1 MDGMEPLNE
10 IFKRIGQTS
19 STRSTSSDSELEEP
33 TSAEIHCDTCDDK
46 RWFVVAPIENAPAS
60 ARTVVPCECQER
72 VWGVRS
78 SDRIR
83 QYSDLG
89 PLERLTFDTVELGTR
104 DTFSEPSSFRD
115 AYHAAQRFVTD
126 KQGWL
131 VLCGPS
137 GTGKTHLA
145 AAIGNALVDAG
156 EPVRFVSVPDLLDH
170 LRSAFDPAVG
180 AQYDE
185 IFLQAI
191 EAPILIL
198 DDLGAQ
204 SSTAW
209 ADEKLDQILTHRFN
223 RRLPTLV
230 TTGLQFTELGDRLR
244 TRLGDPYFSTVVNI
258 KSGSGIPDIRDSGL
272 EPRLTES
279 MTFDSFTKGAAGAT
293 AAQKRSLAEAHAAAK
308 VFAEHPSG
316 WLYLAGPTGVGKTHL
331 AAAIVGE
338 SITQGRDVLYRF
350 VPDLLDN
357 LRKSYGPAGGKSFD
371 HTFSQVRDVDILVL
385 DDFGAEASTAWAEEK
400 LYQLIVHRHDSMLPT
415 VFTSR
420 STLETIGGSA
430 YRNESRYSDAIISRL
445 SDANVVAERYLS
457 APDYRHRGA
466 VPRPRSGSST
476 RKSSRK

>member
-1 MDGMEPLNE
+1 
-10 IFKRIGQTS
+10 
-19 STRSTSSDSELEEP
+19 
-33 TSAEIHCDTCDDK
+33 
-46 RWFVVAPIENAPAS
+46 
-60 ARTVVPCECQER
+60 
-72 VWGVRS
+72 VWGVKS

-104 DTFSEPSSFRD
+104 DTFSEPSSFRE

-126 KQGWL
+126 MQGWL

-145 AAIGNALVDAG
+145 AAVGNALVESDQ
-156 EPVRFVSVPDLLDH
+156 PVRFVSVPDLLDH

-209 ADEKLDQILTHRFN
+209 ADEKLDQILTHRYN

-230 TTGLQFTELGDRLR
+230 TTGMRFDELGDRLR
-244 TRLGDPYFSTVVNI
+244 TRLGDPYFSNVVNI
-258 KSGSGIPDIRDSGL
+258 KAGSGKPDIRDSGL
-272 EPRLTES
+272 ESRLSEA
-279 MTFDSFTKGAAGAT
+279 MTFDSFMVKGAAGAT
-293 AAQKRSLAEAHAAAK
+293 AAQKRSLSEAHAAAK

-331 AAAIVGE
+331 AASIVSE
-338 SITQGRDVLYRF
+338 SIAQGREVLFRF
-350 VPDLLDN
+350 VPDLLDD
-357 LRKSYGPAGGKSFD
+357 LRSSYGPAGSKSFD

-400 LYQLIVHRHDSMLPT
+400 LYQLIVHRHDSMMPT

-420 STLETIGGSA
+420 TALESIGGTDTRSA
-430 YRNESRYSDAIISRL
+430 SRYSDAIISRL

-457 APDYRHRGA
+457 APDFRHRGA
-466 VPRPRSGSST
+466 TPRPRSTSSRKST
-476 RKSSRK
+476 RK

>member
-10 IFKRIGQTS
+10 IFKRIDRTS
-19 STRSTSSDSELEEP
+19 STRSTSNDSEIEEQ
-33 TSAEIHCDTCDDK
+33 TSAEIHCDICDDK
-46 RWFVVAPIENAPAS
+46 RWFVVAPSEDSPAS
-60 ARTVVPCECQER
+60 ARTVIPCQCQER
-72 VWGVRS
+72 IWGVRS

-89 PLERLTFDTVELGTR
+89 PLERLTFDTTELGTR
-104 DTFSEPSSFRD
+104 DTFSEPSSFRE

-126 KQGWL
+126 LQGWL

-145 AAIGNALVDAG
+145 AAVGNALV
-156 EPVRFVSVPDLLDH
+156 ESSQPVRFVSVPDLLDH
-170 LRSAFDPAVG
+170 LRSTFDPAVG

-185 IFLQAI
+185 IFMQAI

-204 SSTAW
+204 SATAW

-230 TTGLQFTELGDRLR
+230 TTGLRFDELGDRLR
-244 TRLGDPYFSTVVNI
+244 TRLGDPYFSTVINI
-258 KSGSGIPDIRDSGL
+258 KAGSGAPDIRESGL
-272 EPRLTES
+272 EKRLSES
-279 MTFDSFTKGAAGAT
+279 MTFDSFSVKGAVGAST
-293 AAQKRSLAEAHAAAK
+293 AQRRSLAEAQAAAK

-331 AAAIVGE
+331 AAAIVSE
-338 SITQGRDVLYRF
+338 SIAQGRDVLYRF
-350 VPDLLDN
+350 VPDLLDD
-357 LRKSYGPAGGKSFD
+357 LRRSYGPAGRKSFD
-371 HTFSQVRDVDILVL
+371 HTFSQVRDVDVLVL
-385 DDFGAEASTAWAEEK
+385 DDLGAEASTVWAEEK
-400 LYQLIVHRHDSMLPT
+400 LYQLIVHRHDSILPT

-420 STLETIGGSA
+420 TALETIGES
-430 YRNESRYSDAIISRL
+430 ESRITTRYSEAIVSRL

-457 APDYRHRGA
+457 APDFRHRGA
-466 VPRPRSGSST
+466 APRPRSTS

>member
-1 MDGMEPLNE
+1 MRN
-10 IFKRIGQTS
+10 TS
-19 STRSTSSDSELEEP
+19 RDSELEEP
-33 TSAEIHCDTCDDK
+33 TNSEIHCELCDDR
-46 RWFVVAPIENAPAS
+46 RWFVVAPTEDSPAA
-60 ARTVVPCECQER
+60 ARTVVPCKCQER

-104 DTFSEPSSFRD
+104 DTFSDPSSFRE
-115 AYHAAQRFVTD
+115 AYHAAQRFATD
-126 KQGWL
+126 RQGWL
-131 VLCGPS
+131 VLSGPS

-145 AAIGNALVDAG
+145 AAVGNALVEAG
-156 EPVRFVSVPDLLDH
+156 QPVRFVSVPDLLDH

-180 AQYDE
+180 AQYDQ

-191 EAPILIL
+191 EAPLLIL

-209 ADEKLDQILTHRFN
+209 ADEKLDQIITQRYN

-230 TTGLQFTELGDRLR
+230 TTGFRFEELGDRLR
-244 TRLGDPYFSTVVNI
+244 TRLGDPYFSTVIHI
-258 KSGSGIPDIRDSGL
+258 KAGSRTPDSSDSGL
-272 EPRLTES
+272 GARLAET
-279 MTFDSFTKGAAGAT
+279 MTFDSFSTRGAT
-293 AAQKRSLAEAHAAAK
+293 GATTAQKRSLSEAFEAAR

-338 SITQGRDVLYRF
+338 SIKQDREVLFRF
-350 VPDLLDN
+350 VPDLLDD
-357 LRKSYGPAGGKSFD
+357 LRRSFGPAGTRSFD
-371 HTFSQVRDVDILVL
+371 YTFNAVRDVDVLVL
-385 DDFGAEASTAWAEEK
+385 DDLGAEASTAWAEEK
-400 LYQLIVHRHDSMLPT
+400 LYQLIVHRHDALMPT

-420 STLETIGGSA
+420 TALETIGGAES
-430 YRNESRYSDAIISRL
+430 RITSRYSEAIVSRL

-457 APDYRHRGA
+457 APDFRHRGSA
-466 VPRPRSGSST
+466 PRPGAPRAKST
-476 RKSSRK
+476 RR

>member
-1 MDGMEPLNE
+1 V
-10 IFKRIGQTS
+10 K
-19 STRSTSSDSELEEP
+19 
-33 TSAEIHCDTCDDK
+33 
-46 RWFVVAPIENAPAS
+46 
-60 ARTVVPCECQER
+60 
-72 VWGVRS
+72 S

-104 DTFSEPSSFRD
+104 DTFSEPSSFRE

-126 KQGWL
+126 RQGWL
-131 VLCGPS
+131 VLSGPS

-145 AAIGNALVDAG
+145 AAVGNALVETG
-156 EPVRFVSVPDLLDH
+156 QPVRFVSVPDLLDH

-191 EAPILIL
+191 EAPILVL

-230 TTGLQFTELGDRLR
+230 TTGLPFSELGDRLR
-244 TRLGDPYFSTVVNI
+244 TRLGDPYFSTVVQI
-258 KSGSGIPDIRDSGL
+258 KAGSGTPDIRDSGL
-272 EPRLTES
+272 EFRLSEA
-279 MTFDSFTKGAAGAT
+279 MTFDSFITKGAAGSTT
-293 AAQKRSLAEAHAAAK
+293 AQRRSLAEAHAAAK

-331 AAAIVGE
+331 AAASVGE
-338 SITQGRDVLYRF
+338 NIAQGRDVLFRF
-350 VPDLLDN
+350 VPDLLDD
-357 LRKSYGPAGGKSFD
+357 LRRSYGPAGGKSFD
-371 HTFSQVRDVDILVL
+371 HAFSQVRDVDVLIL
-385 DDFGAEASTAWAEEK
+385 DDLGAEASTAWAEEK
-400 LYQLIVHRHDSMLPT
+400 LYQLIVHRHDAMMPT

-420 STLETIGGSA
+420 TALETIGDSDS
-430 YRNESRYSDAIISRL
+430 RITTRYSEAIVSRL

-457 APDYRHRGA
+457 APDFRHRGA
-466 VPRPRSGSST
+466 APRPHST
-476 RKSSRK
+476 GRKPSRK

>member
-1 MDGMEPLNE
+1 
-10 IFKRIGQTS
+10 
-19 STRSTSSDSELEEP
+19 
-33 TSAEIHCDTCDDK
+33 
-46 RWFVVAPIENAPAS
+46 VAPSENAPAS
-60 ARTVVPCECQER
+60 ARTVIPCQCQER
-72 VWGVRS
+72 VWGVKS
-78 SDRIR
+78 TDRIR

-104 DTFSEPSSFRD
+104 DTFSEPSSFRE
-115 AYHAAQRFVTD
+115 AYHASQRFVTD
-126 KQGWL
+126 MQGWL

-145 AAIGNALVDAG
+145 AAVGNALVEADQ
-156 EPVRFVSVPDLLDH
+156 PVRFVSVPDLLDH

-180 AQYDE
+180 AQFDE
-185 IFLQAI
+185 VFLQAI
-191 EAPILIL
+191 EAPVLIL

-209 ADEKLDQILTHRFN
+209 ADEKLDQILTHRYN

-230 TTGLQFTELGDRLR
+230 TTGLRFDELNDRLR

-258 KSGSGIPDIRDSGL
+258 KSGSGKPDIRDSGL
-272 EPRLTES
+272 EARLS
-279 MTFDSFTKGAAGAT
+279 DAMTFDSFTSKGAAGAT
-293 AAQKRSLAEAHAAAK
+293 AAQKRSLSEAHAAAK

-331 AAAIVGE
+331 AASIVGE
-338 SITQGRDVLYRF
+338 SIAQGREVLFRF
-350 VPDLLDN
+350 VPDLLDD
-357 LRKSYGPAGGKSFD
+357 LRRSYGPSGSKSFD
-371 HTFSQVRDVDILVL
+371 HTFSQVRDVDILIL

-400 LYQLIVHRHDSMLPT
+400 LYQLIVHRHDSMMPT

-420 STLETIGGSA
+420 TALESISGGDS
-430 YRNESRYSDAIISRL
+430 RSGSRYSDAIISRL

-457 APDYRHRGA
+457 APDFRHRGA
-466 VPRPRSGSST
+466 APRPRSTS

>member
-1 MDGMEPLNE
+1 V
-10 IFKRIGQTS
+10 K
-19 STRSTSSDSELEEP
+19 
-33 TSAEIHCDTCDDK
+33 
-46 RWFVVAPIENAPAS
+46 
-60 ARTVVPCECQER
+60 
-72 VWGVRS
+72 S

-126 KQGWL
+126 RQGWL
-131 VLCGPS
+131 VFCGPS

-145 AAIGNALVDAG
+145 AAVGNALVETDQ
-156 EPVRFVSVPDLLDH
+156 PVRFVSVPDLLDH

-204 SSTAW
+204 SSTPW
-209 ADEKLDQILTHRFN
+209 ADEKLDQILTHRYN

-230 TTGLQFTELGDRLR
+230 TTGLPFAELGDRLR
-244 TRLGDPYFSTVVNI
+244 TRLGDPYFSTVVHI
-258 KSGSGIPDIRDSGL
+258 KAGSGTPDIRDSGL
-272 EPRLTES
+272 ETRLSES
-279 MTFDSFTKGAAGAT
+279 MTFDSFITKGAAGAT
-293 AAQKRSLAEAHAAAK
+293 AAQRRSLAEAHAAAK

-338 SITQGRDVLYRF
+338 SIAQGRDVLFRF
-350 VPDLLDN
+350 VPDLLDD
-357 LRKSYGPAGGKSFD
+357 LRRSYGPAGGKSFD
-371 HTFSQVRDVDILVL
+371 HAFSLVRDVDVLVL
-385 DDFGAEASTAWAEEK
+385 DDLGAEASTAWAEEK
-400 LYQLIVHRHDSMLPT
+400 LYQLIVHRHDAMMPT

-420 STLETIGGSA
+420 TALETIGDT
-430 YRNESRYSDAIISRL
+430 ESRITTRYSDAIVSRL

-457 APDYRHRGA
+457 APDFRHRGA
-466 VPRPRSGSST
+466 TPRPKSPA

>member
-1 MDGMEPLNE
+1 M
-10 IFKRIGQTS
+10 K
-19 STRSTSSDSELEEP
+19 
-33 TSAEIHCDTCDDK
+33 
-46 RWFVVAPIENAPAS
+46 
-60 ARTVVPCECQER
+60 
-72 VWGVRS
+72 S

-126 KQGWL
+126 QQGWL

-145 AAIGNALVDAG
+145 AAVGNALVEADQ
-156 EPVRFVSVPDLLDH
+156 PVRFVSVPDLLDH

-180 AQYDE
+180 AQFDE
-185 IFLQAI
+185 IFMQAI

-230 TTGLQFTELGDRLR
+230 TTGLRFDELNDRLR
-244 TRLGDPYFSTVVNI
+244 TRLGDPYFSTVMNI
-258 KSGSGIPDIRDSGL
+258 KPGSGAPDIRDSGL
-272 EPRLTES
+272 GARMSEA
-279 MTFDSFTKGAAGAT
+279 MTFDSFTTKGGAGAT
-293 AAQKRSLAEAHAAAK
+293 AAQKHSLADAHAAAK

-331 AAAIVGE
+331 AAAIVNE
-338 SITQGRDVLYRF
+338 SIAQGREILFRF
-350 VPDLLDN
+350 VPDLLDD
-357 LRKSYGPAGGKSFD
+357 LRRSYGPAGGKSFD
-371 HTFSQVRDVDILVL
+371 HTFRQVRDVDILVL

-400 LYQLIVHRHDSMLPT
+400 LYQLIVHRHDSMMPT

-420 STLETIGGSA
+420 TAFDSLSGNDQGSA
-430 YRNESRYSDAIISRL
+430 SRYSEAIISRITDG
-445 SDANVVAERYLS
+445 SVVTDRFIT
-457 APDYRHRGA
+457 APDFRHRGA
-466 VPRPRSGSST
+466 APRPRSSGA

>member
-1 MDGMEPLNE
+1 
-10 IFKRIGQTS
+10 
-19 STRSTSSDSELEEP
+19 
-33 TSAEIHCDTCDDK
+33 
-46 RWFVVAPIENAPAS
+46 
-60 ARTVVPCECQER
+60 
-72 VWGVRS
+72 VWGVKS

-115 AYHAAQRFVTD
+115 AYHAAQRFVGD
-126 KQGWL
+126 MQGWL
-131 VLCGPS
+131 VLCGSS

-145 AAIGNALVDAG
+145 AAVGNALVEADQ
-156 EPVRFVSVPDLLDH
+156 PVRFVSVPDLLDH

-204 SSTAW
+204 SSTPW
-209 ADEKLDQILTHRFN
+209 ADEKLDQILTHRYN
-223 RRLPTLV
+223 SRLPTLV
-230 TTGLQFTELGDRLR
+230 TTGLRFDELGDRLR
-244 TRLGDPYFSTVVNI
+244 TRLGDPYFSTVMNI
-258 KSGSGIPDIRDSGL
+258 KAGSGTPDIRDSGL
-272 EPRLTES
+272 EARLSES
-279 MTFDSFTKGAAGAT
+279 MTFESFSTKGAAGAT
-293 AAQKRSLAEAHAAAK
+293 AAQKRSLSEAHAAAK

-338 SITQGRDVLYRF
+338 SIAQGREVLFRF
-350 VPDLLDN
+350 VPDLLDD
-357 LRKSYGPAGGKSFD
+357 LRRSYGPAGGKSFD
-371 HTFSQVRDVDILVL
+371 HTFSQVRDVDVLVL
-385 DDFGAEASTAWAEEK
+385 DDFGAEALTAWAEEK
-400 LYQLIVHRHDSMLPT
+400 LYQLIVHRHDSMMPT

-420 STLETIGGSA
+420 SALETISGSG
-430 YRNESRYSDAIISRL
+430 YRTDSRYSDAIISRL

-457 APDYRHRGA
+457 APDFRHRGA
-466 VPRPRSGSST
+466 APRPRSSS

>member
-1 MDGMEPLNE
+1 M
-10 IFKRIGQTS
+10 
-19 STRSTSSDSELEEP
+19 
-33 TSAEIHCDTCDDK
+33 
-46 RWFVVAPIENAPAS
+46 
-60 ARTVVPCECQER
+60 
-72 VWGVRS
+72 
-78 SDRIR
+78 
-83 QYSDLG
+83 
-89 PLERLTFDTVELGTR
+89 
-104 DTFSEPSSFRD
+104 
-115 AYHAAQRFVTD
+115 
-126 KQGWL
+126 QGWL

-145 AAIGNALVDAG
+145 AAVGNALVEADQ
-156 EPVRFVSVPDLLDH
+156 PVRFVSVPDLLDH

-230 TTGLQFTELGDRLR
+230 TTGTKFEELGDRLR

-258 KSGSGIPDIRDSGL
+258 KAGSGAPDIRDSGL
-272 EPRLTES
+272 QTRLSES
-279 MTFDSFTKGAAGAT
+279 MTFDSFIPKGAAGAT
-293 AAQKRSLAEAHAAAK
+293 VTQKRSLAEAHAAAK

-338 SITQGRDVLYRF
+338 SIAQGRNVLYRF
-350 VPDLLDN
+350 VPDLLDD
-357 LRKSYGPAGGKSFD
+357 LRKSFGPAGGKSFD
-371 HTFSQVRDVDILVL
+371 HIFSQVRDVDVLVL

-400 LYQLIVHRHDSMLPT
+400 LYQLIVYRHDAMMPT

-420 STLETIGGSA
+420 SALESIGGS
-430 YRNESRYSDAIISRL
+430 ETQITSRYSEAIISRL

-457 APDYRHRGA
+457 APDFRHRGA
-466 VPRPRSGSST
+466 TPRPRASGGGKKTSP
-476 RKSSRK
+476 R

>member
-1 MDGMEPLNE
+1 M
-10 IFKRIGQTS
+10 
-19 STRSTSSDSELEEP
+19 
-33 TSAEIHCDTCDDK
+33 
-46 RWFVVAPIENAPAS
+46 VAPSENAPAS
-60 ARTVVPCECQER
+60 ARTVIPCECQER
-72 VWGVRS
+72 VWGVKS

-145 AAIGNALVDAG
+145 AAVGNALVDAG
-156 EPVRFVSVPDLLDH
+156 HPVRFVSVPDLLDH

-180 AQYDE
+180 AQYDD

-191 EAPILIL
+191 EAPVLIL
-198 DDLGAQ
+198 DDLGVQ
-204 SSTAW
+204 SATAW
-209 ADEKLDQILTHRFN
+209 ADEKLDQILTHRYN

-230 TTGLQFTELGDRLR
+230 TTGIRFDELGDRLR
-244 TRLGDPYFSTVVNI
+244 TRLGDPYFSTVVHI
-258 KSGSGIPDIRDSGL
+258 KAGSGTPDLRDSGL
-272 EPRLTES
+272 GARLAAS
-279 MTFDSFTKGAAGAT
+279 MTFESFTKGAAGAT
-293 AAQKRSLAEAHAAAK
+293 AAQKRSLAEALAAAK

-338 SITQGRDVLYRF
+338 SIAQGREVLFRF
-350 VPDLLDN
+350 VPDLLDD
-357 LRKSYGPAGGKSFD
+357 LRRSYGPSGSKSFD
-371 HTFSQVRDVDILVL
+371 HTFSQVRDVDVLIL
-385 DDFGAEASTAWAEEK
+385 DDLGAEASTAWAEEK
-400 LYQLIVHRHDSMLPT
+400 LYQLIVHRHDAMMPT

-420 STLETIGGSA
+420 TALESISDSETRITT
-430 YRNESRYSDAIISRL
+430 RYSEAIVSRL
-445 SDANVVAERYLS
+445 SDTHVVAERYLS
-457 APDYRHRGA
+457 APDFRHRGA
-466 VPRPRSGSST
+466 APRPRTSR
-476 RKSSRK
+476 RKTSRK

>member
-1 MDGMEPLNE
+1 
-10 IFKRIGQTS
+10 
-19 STRSTSSDSELEEP
+19 
-33 TSAEIHCDTCDDK
+33 
-46 RWFVVAPIENAPAS
+46 
-60 ARTVVPCECQER
+60 
-72 VWGVRS
+72 VWGVNS

-89 PLERLTFDTVELGTR
+89 PLERLTFDTIELGTR

-115 AYHAAQRFVTD
+115 AYHAAQRFVAD
-126 KQGWL
+126 RQGWL

-145 AAIGNALVDAG
+145 AAVGNALVEDDQ
-156 EPVRFVSVPDLLDH
+156 PVRFVSVPDLLDH
-170 LRSAFDPAVG
+170 LRSAFDPVVG

-198 DDLGAQ
+198 DDLGVQ

-230 TTGLQFTELGDRLR
+230 TTGKRFEELGDRLR
-244 TRLGDPYFSTVVNI
+244 TRLGDPYFSKVVNI
-258 KSGSGIPDIRDSGL
+258 KAGSGTPDIRDSGL
-272 EPRLTES
+272 QTRLSES
-279 MTFDSFTKGAAGAT
+279 MTFDSFLPKGAAGAT
-293 AAQKRSLAEAHAAAK
+293 VAQRRSLAEAHAAAK

-338 SITQGRDVLYRF
+338 SIVQGRNVLYRF
-350 VPDLLDN
+350 VPDLLDD

-371 HTFSQVRDVDILVL
+371 HIFSQVRDVDVLVL

-400 LYQLIVHRHDSMLPT
+400 LYQLIVHRHDSMMPT

-420 STLETIGGSA
+420 SALETIGGSDS
-430 YRNESRYSDAIISRL
+430 RGDSRYSEAIISRL

-457 APDYRHRGA
+457 APDFRHRGA
-466 VPRPRSGSST
+466 SPRPRSTG
-476 RKSSRK
+476 SRKTSRR

>member
-1 MDGMEPLNE
+1 
-10 IFKRIGQTS
+10 
-19 STRSTSSDSELEEP
+19 
-33 TSAEIHCDTCDDK
+33 
-46 RWFVVAPIENAPAS
+46 VVAPNENAPAS
-60 ARTVVPCECQER
+60 ARTVIPCQCQER

-104 DTFSEPSSFRD
+104 DTFSEPSSFRE

-126 KQGWL
+126 MQGWL

-145 AAIGNALVDAG
+145 AAVGNALVEADQ
-156 EPVRFVSVPDLLDH
+156 PVRFVSVPDLLDH

-191 EAPILIL
+191 EAPVLIL

-209 ADEKLDQILTHRFN
+209 ADEKLDQILTHRYN

-230 TTGLQFTELGDRLR
+230 TTGMRFDELGDRLR
-244 TRLGDPYFSTVVNI
+244 TRLGDPYFSNVVNI
-258 KSGSGIPDIRDSGL
+258 KAGSGIPDIRDSGL
-272 EPRLTES
+272 EARLSEA
-279 MTFDSFTKGAAGAT
+279 MTFDSFTTKGAAGAT
-293 AAQKRSLAEAHAAAK
+293 AAQKRSLSEGHAAAK

-331 AAAIVGE
+331 AASIVSE
-338 SITQGRDVLYRF
+338 SIAQGREVLFRF
-350 VPDLLDN
+350 VPDLLDD
-357 LRKSYGPAGGKSFD
+357 LRRSYGPAGGKSFD
-371 HTFSQVRDVDILVL
+371 HTFSQVRDVDILIL

-400 LYQLIVHRHDSMLPT
+400 LYQLIVHRHDSMMPT

-420 STLETIGGSA
+420 TTLESIGGTDNRSA
-430 YRNESRYSDAIISRL
+430 SRYSDAIISRL

-457 APDYRHRGA
+457 APDFRHRGA
-466 VPRPRSGSST
+466 TPRPRAA
-476 RKSSRK
+476 SSRKSPRK

>member
-19 STRSTSSDSELEEP
+19 STRSTSSASELEEL
-33 TSAEIHCDTCDDK
+33 TSAEIHCDICDDR
-46 RWFVVAPIENAPAS
+46 RWFVVAPSENAPAS

-72 VWGVRS
+72 VWGVKS

-89 PLERLTFDTVELGTR
+89 PLERLTFDTIELGTR

-126 KQGWL
+126 RQGWL

-145 AAIGNALVDAG
+145 AAVGNALVESDQ
-156 EPVRFVSVPDLLDH
+156 PVRFVSVPDLLDH

-180 AQYDE
+180 AQYDQ

-209 ADEKLDQILTHRFN
+209 ADEKLDQILTHRYN

-230 TTGLQFTELGDRLR
+230 TTGLPFEELGDRLR
-244 TRLGDPYFSTVVNI
+244 TRLGDPYFSTVMKI
-258 KSGSGIPDIRDSGL
+258 KAGSGTPDIRDSGL
-272 EPRLTES
+272 VPRLSQS

-338 SITQGRDVLYRF
+338 CIAQGREVVFRF
-350 VPDLLDN
+350 VPDLLDD
-357 LRKSYGPAGGKSFD
+357 LRRSYGPAGGRSFD
-371 HTFSQVRDVDILVL
+371 HTFSQVRDVDVLVL

-400 LYQLIVHRHDSMLPT
+400 LYQLIVHRHDAMMPT

-420 STLETIGGSA
+420 TALETISGSD
-430 YRNESRYSDAIISRL
+430 YRGDSRYSEAIVSRL

-457 APDYRHRGA
+457 APDFRHRGA
-466 VPRPRSGSST
+466 APRPRSSG

>member
-10 IFKRIGQTS
+10 ILKRIGQTS
-19 STRSTSSDSELEEP
+19 SMRSTSSDSELEEQ
-33 TSAEIHCDTCDDK
+33 TSAEIHCDICDDK
-46 RWFVVAPIENAPAS
+46 RWFVVAPDENAPAL
-60 ARTVVPCECQER
+60 ARTVVPCQCQER
-72 VWGVRS
+72 VWGVKS

-126 KQGWL
+126 RQGWL

-145 AAIGNALVDAG
+145 AAVGNALVEADQ
-156 EPVRFVSVPDLLDH
+156 PVRFLSVPDLLDH
-170 LRSAFDPAVG
+170 LRSAFDPAIG
-180 AQYDE
+180 AQFDE

-198 DDLGAQ
+198 DDLGVQ

-209 ADEKLDQILTHRFN
+209 ADEKLDQILTHRYN

-230 TTGLQFTELGDRLR
+230 TTGLRFDELGDRLR
-244 TRLGDPYFSTVVNI
+244 TRVGDPYFSTVMQI
-258 KSGSGIPDIRDSGL
+258 KAGSGQPDIRDSGL
-272 EPRLTES
+272 GSRLS
-279 MTFDSFTKGAAGAT
+279 DAMTFDSFTAKGAAGAT
-293 AAQKRSLAEAHAAAK
+293 AAQKRSLTEAYAAAK

-338 SITQGRDVLYRF
+338 NIALGREVLFRF
-350 VPDLLDN
+350 VPDLLDD
-357 LRKSYGPAGGKSFD
+357 LRRSYGPAGGKSFD
-371 HTFSQVRDVDILVL
+371 HTFSQVRNAEILVL

-400 LYQLIVHRHDSMLPT
+400 LYQLIVHRHDSMMPT

-420 STLETIGGSA
+420 SALETISGSDN
-430 YRNESRYSDAIISRL
+430 RGESRYSEAIISRL

-457 APDYRHRGA
+457 APDFRHRGA
-466 VPRPRSGSST
+466 VPRPRPST

>member
-1 MDGMEPLNE
+1 M
-10 IFKRIGQTS
+10 
-19 STRSTSSDSELEEP
+19 STSSDNELEEL
-33 TSAEIHCDTCDDK
+33 TSAEIHCDICDDK
-46 RWFVVAPIENAPAS
+46 RWFVIAPTEDSPAS

-72 VWGVRS
+72 VWGVKS

-89 PLERLTFDTVELGTR
+89 PLERLTFDTIELGTR

-126 KQGWL
+126 MQGWL

-145 AAIGNALVDAG
+145 AAVGNALVEADQ
-156 EPVRFVSVPDLLDH
+156 PVRFVSVPDLLDH

-230 TTGLQFTELGDRLR
+230 TTGTKFEELGDRLR

-258 KSGSGIPDIRDSGL
+258 KAGSGAPDIRDSGL
-272 EPRLTES
+272 QTRLSES
-279 MTFDSFTKGAAGAT
+279 MTFDSFIPKGAAGAT
-293 AAQKRSLAEAHAAAK
+293 VTQKRSLAEAHAAAK

-338 SITQGRDVLYRF
+338 SIAQGRNVLYRF
-350 VPDLLDN
+350 VPDLLDD
-357 LRKSYGPAGGKSFD
+357 LRKSFGPAGGKSFD
-371 HTFSQVRDVDILVL
+371 HIFSQVRDVDVLVL

-400 LYQLIVHRHDSMLPT
+400 LYQLIVYRHDAMMPT

-420 STLETIGGSA
+420 SALESIGGS
-430 YRNESRYSDAIISRL
+430 ETQITSRYSEAIISRL

-457 APDYRHRGA
+457 APDFRHRGA
-466 VPRPRSGSST
+466 TPRPRASGGGKKTSP
-476 RKSSRK
+476 R

>member
-1 MDGMEPLNE
+1 M
-10 IFKRIGQTS
+10 
-19 STRSTSSDSELEEP
+19 
-33 TSAEIHCDTCDDK
+33 
-46 RWFVVAPIENAPAS
+46 VAPNENAPAS
-60 ARTVVPCECQER
+60 SRTVIPCQCQEQ
-72 VWGVRS
+72 VWGVKS

-89 PLERLTFDTVELGTR
+89 PLERLTFDTVELGTK

-126 KQGWL
+126 QQGWL

-145 AAIGNALVDAG
+145 AAVGNALIDANQ
-156 EPVRFVSVPDLLDH
+156 PVRFVSVPDLLDH
-170 LRSAFDPAVG
+170 LRSAFDPAIG
-180 AQYDE
+180 AQFDE
-185 IFLQAI
+185 VFMQAI
-191 EAPILIL
+191 EAPVLIL

-230 TTGLQFTELGDRLR
+230 TTGNRFDELNDRLR
-244 TRLGDPYFSTVVNI
+244 TRLGDPYFSTVVHV
-258 KSGSGIPDIRDSGL
+258 KAGSGKPDLRDSGL
-272 EPRLTES
+272 EPRLAES
-279 MTFDSFTKGAAGAT
+279 MAFDSFNTNGAAGAT
-293 AAQKRSLAEAHAAAK
+293 AAQRHSLTDAYEAAR

-331 AAAIVGE
+331 AAAVVGE
-338 SITQGRDVLYRF
+338 SIAQGREVLFRF
-350 VPDLLDN
+350 VPDLLDD
-357 LRKSYGPAGGKSFD
+357 LRRSYGPSGTKGFD
-371 HTFSQVRDVDILVL
+371 HIFSQVRNVDILVL

-400 LYQLIVHRHDSMLPT
+400 LYQLIVQRHDSMMPT

-420 STLETIGGSA
+420 TTLEAINGPDP
-430 YRNESRYSDAIISRL
+430 RNASRYSDAIISRL

-466 VPRPRSGSST
+466 APRPT
-476 RKSSRK
+476 ARKSGNRKS

>member
-1 MDGMEPLNE
+1 M
-10 IFKRIGQTS
+10 
-19 STRSTSSDSELEEP
+19 SDSELEEL
-33 TSAEIHCDTCDDK
+33 TSAEIHCDICNDK
-46 RWFVVAPIENAPAS
+46 RWFVVAPEENAPAS
-60 ARTVVPCECQER
+60 ARTVIPCQCQER
-72 VWGVRS
+72 VWGVKS
-78 SDRIR
+78 ADRIR

-89 PLERLTFDTVELGTR
+89 PLERLTFGTVELGTR

-126 KQGWL
+126 MQGWL

-145 AAIGNALVDAG
+145 AAVGNALVEADQ
-156 EPVRFVSVPDLLDH
+156 PVRFVSVPDLLDH

-191 EAPILIL
+191 EAPVLIL

-204 SSTAW
+204 SATAW
-209 ADEKLDQILTHRFN
+209 ADEKLDQILTHRYN

-230 TTGLQFTELGDRLR
+230 TTGIPFAELGDRLR

-258 KSGSGIPDIRDSGL
+258 KAGSGMSDIRESGL
-272 EPRLTES
+272 EPRLAEL
-279 MTFDSFTKGAAGAT
+279 MTFKSFTKGATGAT
-293 AAQKRSLAEAHAAAK
+293 ASQKRSLSEALAAAK

-331 AAAIVGE
+331 AAAIVSE
-338 SITQGRDVLYRF
+338 SIAQGRDVMFRF
-350 VPDLLDN
+350 VPDLLDD
-357 LRKSYGPAGGKSFD
+357 LRRSYGPAGGKSFD
-371 HTFSQVRDVDILVL
+371 HTFSQVRDVEILVL

-400 LYQLIVHRHDSMLPT
+400 LYQLIVHRHDSMMPT

-420 STLETIGGSA
+420 SALETIGGA
-430 YRNESRYSDAIISRL
+430 NNRGESRYSDAIISRL

-457 APDYRHRGA
+457 APDFRHRGA
-466 VPRPRSGSST
+466 TPRPRSST

>member
-1 MDGMEPLNE
+1 M
-10 IFKRIGQTS
+10 
-19 STRSTSSDSELEEP
+19 STSSDNELEEL
-33 TSAEIHCDTCDDK
+33 TSAEIHCDICDDK
-46 RWFVVAPIENAPAS
+46 RWFVIAPTEDSPAS

-72 VWGVRS
+72 VWGVKS

-89 PLERLTFDTVELGTR
+89 PLERLTFDTIELGTR

-126 KQGWL
+126 MQGWL

-145 AAIGNALVDAG
+145 AAVGNALVEADQ
-156 EPVRFVSVPDLLDH
+156 PVRFVSVPDLLDH

-230 TTGLQFTELGDRLR
+230 TTGTKFEELGDRLR

-258 KSGSGIPDIRDSGL
+258 KAGSGAPDIRDSGL
-272 EPRLTES
+272 QTRLSES
-279 MTFDSFTKGAAGAT
+279 MTFDSFIPKGATGAT
-293 AAQKRSLAEAHAAAK
+293 VTQKRSLAEAHAAAK

-338 SITQGRDVLYRF
+338 SIAQGRNVLYRF
-350 VPDLLDN
+350 VPDLLDD
-357 LRKSYGPAGGKSFD
+357 LRKSFGPAGGKSFD
-371 HTFSQVRDVDILVL
+371 HIFSQVRDVDVLVL

-400 LYQLIVHRHDSMLPT
+400 LYQLIVYRHDAMMPT

-420 STLETIGGSA
+420 SALESIGGS
-430 YRNESRYSDAIISRL
+430 ETQITSRYSEAIISRL

-457 APDYRHRGA
+457 APDFRHRGA
-466 VPRPRSGSST
+466 TPRPRASGGGKKTSP
-476 RKSSRK
+476 R

>member
-1 MDGMEPLNE
+1 M
-10 IFKRIGQTS
+10 
-19 STRSTSSDSELEEP
+19 
-33 TSAEIHCDTCDDK
+33 
-46 RWFVVAPIENAPAS
+46 VAPDENAPAS
-60 ARTVVPCECQER
+60 ARTVVPCQCQER
-72 VWGVRS
+72 VWGVKS

-104 DTFSEPSSFRD
+104 DTFSEPSSFRE

-126 KQGWL
+126 RQGWL

-145 AAIGNALVDAG
+145 AAVGNALVASDQ
-156 EPVRFVSVPDLLDH
+156 PVRFVSVPDLLDH

-180 AQYDE
+180 AQYDQ

-204 SSTAW
+204 SATAW
-209 ADEKLDQILTHRFN
+209 ADEKLDQILTHRYN

-230 TTGLQFTELGDRLR
+230 TTGLQFEELSDRLR

-258 KSGSGIPDIRDSGL
+258 RAGSGTPDVRDSGL
-272 EPRLTES
+272 HARLSES
-279 MTFDSFTKGAAGAT
+279 MTLDTFTSKGAAGAT
-293 AAQKRSLAEAHAAAK
+293 AAQKRSLTEAHAAAK
-308 VFAEHPSG
+308 VFAEDPSG

-338 SITQGRDVLYRF
+338 SIAQGREVLFRF
-350 VPDLLDN
+350 VPDLLDD
-357 LRKSYGPAGGKSFD
+357 LRRSYGPAGGKSFD
-371 HTFSQVRDVDILVL
+371 RVFSHVRDVDVLIL
-385 DDFGAEASTAWAEEK
+385 DDFGAEASTGWAEEK
-400 LYQLIVHRHDSMLPT
+400 LYQLIVHRHDSMMPT

-420 STLETIGGSA
+420 NTLETIGDSDI
-430 YRNESRYSDAIISRL
+430 RITSRYSEAIVSRL

-457 APDYRHRGA
+457 APDFRHRGA
-466 VPRPRSGSST
+466 APRPRSTSK
-476 RKSSRK
+476 KSSHK

>member
-1 MDGMEPLNE
+1 M
-10 IFKRIGQTS
+10 
-19 STRSTSSDSELEEP
+19 
-33 TSAEIHCDTCDDK
+33 
-46 RWFVVAPIENAPAS
+46 
-60 ARTVVPCECQER
+60 
-72 VWGVRS
+72 WGVKS

-104 DTFSEPSSFRD
+104 DTFSEPSSFRE

-126 KQGWL
+126 LQGWL

-145 AAIGNALVDAG
+145 AAVGNALVEADQ
-156 EPVRFVSVPDLLDH
+156 PVRFVSVPDLLDH
-170 LRSAFDPAVG
+170 LRSAFDPAIG

-230 TTGLQFTELGDRLR
+230 TTGTRFDELGDRLR
-244 TRLGDPYFSTVVNI
+244 TRLGDPYFSKVVNI
-258 KSGSGIPDIRDSGL
+258 KAGSGMPDIRDSGL
-272 EPRLTES
+272 ETRLSEA
-279 MTFDSFTKGAAGAT
+279 MTFDSFTTKGAAGAT
-293 AAQKRSLAEAHAAAK
+293 SAQRQSLSEAHAAAK
-308 VFAEHPSG
+308 EFTEHPSG
-316 WLYLAGPTGVGKTHL
+316 WIYLAGPTGVGKTHL
-331 AAAIVGE
+331 AASIVGE
-338 SITQGRDVLYRF
+338 SIAQGREVLFRF
-350 VPDLLDN
+350 VPDLLDD
-357 LRKSYGPAGGKSFD
+357 LRRSYGSGGGNSFD
-371 HTFSQVRDVDILVL
+371 NAFRQVRDADILIL

-400 LYQLIVHRHDSMLPT
+400 LYQLIVHRHDSMSPT

-420 STLETIGGSA
+420 TAIEMMSTTES
-430 YRNESRYSDAIISRL
+430 RSVSRYSDSIISRL
-445 SDANVVAERYLS
+445 SDANVVAERYLT
-457 APDYRHRGA
+457 APDFRHRGA
-466 VPRPRSGSST
+466 APRPRSTG
-476 RKSSRK
+476 RKYPRK